1 MSNTESGRRASA
13 STLHARV
20 SGKATVGAAAV
31 LVAADALLAQQAAAA
46 TFEVN
51 SLGDGP
57 ADACDATCTLRD
69 AITLANADPAADTI
83 EFSAGLSGTI
93 VLASEI
99 PVQQPLTIAGPGA
112 AQLALSGG
120 DANRILNIDTGTPGD
135 AIAISG
141 LTLQDGRAI
150 GEDGGAILSYNAS
163 LTLTDL
169 VLSGSHA
176 DAAGGALAMNDGTLA
191 MSRCRIENNSAG
203 YIGGGIGFDGFS
215 GGSSTGLTISD
226 SIISGN
232 TSAASGGGV
241 ALYDVYVG
249 PVRVERSTFSGN
261 TTTGG
266 GGGKGGLIA
275 DGGGL
280 WIEDAYD
287 ATTVHLVD
295 STFSGNTAAG
305 AGGGLSFGENFYA
318 LNEVV
323 NSTIVG
329 NTAEAGGGVHFAD
342 IDSGATFVLRN
353 STVTGNTAA
362 VSAGGV
368 LRGYNNAYGNA
379 NTDLAIVSSVIA
391 DNTAPTSPDIGT
403 SLDVTGTLTI
413 GHSLV
418 RDLVDVTYTE
428 SPAGSVLTGVDPL
441 LGALADNGGPT
452 LTRLPQPG
460 SPLLDAGLAGGLV
473 TDQRGETRT
482 IDIAG
487 IDNAAGSDGTD
498 IGAVETFVN
507 SAPVLSDVTASSP
520 VGEGGSTTLTG
531 TITDADSGDGF
542 TLTVDWGDGTSEDFT
557 YPAGTTSFSES
568 HAYADD
574 NPTGTPSDVYPI
586 ALSIDDGAGG
596 TDTADTGTTV
606 ENVAPTLTA
615 VTASGPL
622 QAGETT
628 TLAGN
633 IGDVGVEDSFTLTVD
648 WGDGSNSVFDYAAGT
663 TAFSETHT
671 YATEAPGGSYDI
683 ALTLQDDDG
692 GSVPGAASVAVGNA
706 PPLLSSLATSGSIDE
721 GGVATLTG
729 EIADTGGEALTL
741 TVDWGD
747 GSSDT
752 YDYPAGTTSFSET
765 HAYADDNPSGTPS
778 DVYAIEATLE
788 DDGGGSASGST
799 SVTVNN
805 VAPTLS
811 GVEIVPA
818 QPDAGVPATLSGDIA
833 DVGTQD
839 SFELVIDWGDGQ
851 TSTLPLAAGAT
862 GFSAAHTY
870 AEAGAVQVAIE
881 LQDDDT
887 GSASGNLAFTV
898 AGGAPPP
905 PPAAPAV
912 IPTLGAGGLATL
924 VLLLVAVSKIALRRR

>member
-1 MSNTESGRRASA
+1 MSKTDSGRDASA
-13 STLHARV
+13 SNPRARGRATL
-20 SGKATVGAAAV
+20 AAAAA
-31 LVAADALLAQQAAAA
+31 LTAADALLAQHASAA

-51 SLGDGP
+51 SLADGP

-69 AITLANADPAADTI
+69 AITLANADAAADTI
-83 EFSAGLSGTI
+83 EFSAGLTGTI

-120 DANRILNIDTGTPGD
+120 DANRILNIDTDTPGD
-135 AIAISG
+135 AIGISG
-141 LTLQDGRAI
+141 LTLQDGLAT
-150 GEDGGAILSYNAS
+150 GDNGGAILSSDVS

-176 DAAGGALAMNDGTLA
+176 DGAGGALAMNDGTLV

-215 GGSSTGLTISD
+215 GGSSTGITISD

-232 TSAASGGGV
+232 TSVASGGGI
-241 ALYDVYVG
+241 ALYDVYTG
-249 PVRVERSTFSGN
+249 PVRVERSTISGN

-266 GGGKGGLIA
+266 GGGKGGGVA

-305 AGGGLSFGENFYA
+305 AGGGISFGENFYA

-329 NTAEAGGGVHFAD
+329 NTAEAGGGINFAD
-342 IDSGATFVLRN
+342 IDSKTGDTFVLRN
-353 STVTGNTAA
+353 STVTGNTATA
-362 VSAGGV
+362 TAGGV
-368 LRGYNNAYGNA
+368 LRGYSNPYS
-379 NTDLAIVSSVIA
+379 NTNTELAIVSSVIA
-391 DNTAPTSPDIGT
+391 DNTAPTAPDIGT
-403 SLDVTGTLTI
+403 SGEVTGELTI

-418 RDLVDVTYTE
+418 RDLVDVVYTE
-428 SPAGSVLTGVDPL
+428 APAGSVLTGVDPL
-441 LGALADNGGPT
+441 LGPLADNGGPT

-460 SPLLDAGLAGGLV
+460 SPLLDAGLAGDLV

-482 IDIAG
+482 IDVAG

-498 IGAVETFVN
+498 IGAVEAFVN
-507 SAPVLSDVTASSP
+507 SAPVLSDVAASSP
-520 VGEGGSTTLTG
+520 IDEGGSTTLTG

-557 YPAGTTSFSES
+557 YPAGTTAFSET
-568 HAYADD
+568 HAYPDD
-574 NPTGTPSDVYPI
+574 NPTGTPSDVYAI

-596 TDTADTGTTV
+596 TDTADTSTTV
-606 ENVAPTLTA
+606 QNVAPTLTA

-622 QAGETT
+622 QAGDTT

-633 IGDVGVEDSFTLTVD
+633 IGDVGIEDSFTLSVD
-648 WGDGSNSVFDYAAGT
+648 WGDGNNSVFNYPAGT

-692 GSVPGAASVAVGNA
+692 GSVPGAASVAVSNA
-706 PPLLSSLATSGSIDE
+706 PPLLSSLATSGTIDE

-778 DVYAIEATLE
+778 DVYAIEVTLE
-788 DDGGGSASGST
+788 DDGGGSASGT
-799 SVTVNN
+799 TAVTVDN

-811 GVEIVPA
+811 DVAISPA
-818 QPDAGVPATLSGDIA
+818 QPDAGVPATLSGTIA
-833 DVGTQD
+833 DVGAQD

-862 GFSAAHTY
+862 EFSTAHTY
-870 AEAGAVQVAIE
+870 ADAGDVLVALTLE
-881 LQDDDT
+881 DDDT
-887 GSASGNLAFTV
+887 GTASDSLTFIV
-898 AGGAPPP
+898 AGGATTP
-905 PPAAPAV
+905 PPAVPNV
-912 IPTLGAGGLATL
+912 IPTLGAGGLVTL
-924 VLLLVAVSKIALRRR
+924 VLLLVAVSKVALRRR